1 MQFIEFAKTR
11 VALAAATYC
20 SEGNLFDDTF
30 CTRRESTSEWLDRV
44 LTVNT
49 PSFLCFLIACVG
61 TLHLG
66 ATDTVYGESGMVVSR
81 SQIASNVGLE
91 TLKQGGNAVDAA
103 IATAFTL
110 AVTHPSAGNLGGGG
124 FMVICLADGTQIVN
138 DHREKA
144 PIDASRD
151 MYLDAKGDIV
161 PGLSRN
167 THKAVGVPGSV
178 DGLLSALERYGSLPR
193 ASVLAR
199 AIELARDGFP
209 LPADIARQFAQRS
222 ERLGRFPAGR
232 ATFLKS
238 DGSKYVAGD
247 LWKQPDLATTLT
259 RIANHGRAGFY
270 EGDTAD
276 LLVRE
281 MQRHGGLISLDDLKE
296 YQSVWREP
304 VVGTYRGHAVVSMP
318 PPSSGG
324 VLLIQMLNMIEPF
337 AVRAMGY
344 GSADVMHLMIE
355 AERRAYAD
363 RAEYLGDPDFYPVP
377 VGQLVDKGY
386 ARNRFSGFDPDQA
399 GNSADVDAGAF
410 APESTETTHLSIMDR
425 NGNAVALTT
434 TLNSGYGSHIV
445 VEGAGFILNNEM
457 DDFSSKPNTLN
468 QFNLIGREAN
478 AIEPRKRM
486 LSSMTPTIVLRDGEP
501 ILVTGSP
508 GGSTIIT
515 TVLQVVVNVI
525 DHGMTLSAAVASPR
539 FHHQWIPDSV
549 TVEKDGFAPG
559 TLDALRDKGHLD
571 IRPQRYGLGDANSIM
586 RVNGVLHGVED
597 PRTQGG
603 AAGY

>member
-1 MQFIEFAKTR
+1 M
-11 VALAAATYC
+11 
-20 SEGNLFDDTF
+20 
-30 CTRRESTSEWLDRV
+30 LDRV

-49 PSFLCFLIACVG
+49 PSFLCTLIACC
-61 TLHLG
+61 G
-66 ATDTVYGESGMVVSR
+66 ALQVSPDDTVYGKSGMVVSR
-81 SQIASNVGLE
+81 SQIASNVGL
-91 TLKQGGNAVDAA
+91 TILKQGGNAVDAA
-103 IATAFTL
+103 VATAFTL

-124 FMVICLADGTQIVN
+124 FMVICLADGTQVVN

-144 PIDASRD
+144 PIAASRD
-151 MYLDAKGDIV
+151 MYLNANGDII

-178 DGLLSALERYGSLPR
+178 DGLLAALDRYGSLPR
-193 ASVLAR
+193 ARVLAD

-232 ATFLKS
+232 TAFLKP
-238 DGSKYVAGD
+238 DGSRYLAGD

-259 RIANHGRAGFY
+259 RIANWGRAGFY
-270 EGDTAD
+270 EGETAD

-281 MQRHGGLISLDDLKE
+281 MRRHGGLISLDDLKA

-304 VVGTYRGHAVVSMP
+304 VVGSYRGYTVVSMP

-324 VLLIQMLNMIEPF
+324 ALLIQILNMIEPYD
-337 AVRAMGY
+337 VGAMGY
-344 GSADVMHLMIE
+344 GSADAMHLMIE

-363 RAEYLGDPDFYPVP
+363 RAEHLGDPDFYPVP
-377 VGQLVDKGY
+377 LAQLVDKGY
-386 ARNRFSGFDPDQA
+386 ARKRFGGFDPDQA
-399 GNSADVDAGAF
+399 GKSADVDAGAF
-410 APESTETTHLSIMDR
+410 ARESKETTHLSIMDR
-425 NGNAVALTT
+425 DGNAVALTT

-445 VEGAGFILNNEM
+445 VEGAGFLLNNEM

-486 LSSMTPTIVLRDGEP
+486 LSSMTPTIVLQKGKP
-501 ILVTGSP
+501 FLVTGSP

-525 DHGMTLSAAVASPR
+525 DHGMALSAAVSSPR
-539 FHHQWIPDSV
+539 FHHQWIPDSI
-549 TVEKDGFAPG
+549 TVEADRFSAD
-559 TLDALRDKGHLD
+559 TLDALRTKGHSD
-571 IRPQRYGLGDANSIM
+571 IRPARYGLGDANSVM

>member
-1 MQFIEFAKTR
+1 M
-11 VALAAATYC
+11 
-20 SEGNLFDDTF
+20 
-30 CTRRESTSEWLDRV
+30 
-44 LTVNT
+44 NT
-49 PSFLCFLIACVG
+49 PRFVYILVACVG
-61 TLHLG
+61 TLH
-66 ATDTVYGESGMVVSR
+66 ASVADTVYGESGMVVSR

-103 IATAFTL
+103 VATAFTL

-151 MYLDAKGDIV
+151 MYLDANGDII

-178 DGLLSALERYGSLPR
+178 DGLLAALERYGSLPR
-193 ASVLAR
+193 ARVLAD

-222 ERLGRFPAGR
+222 ERLGRFPGGR
-232 ATFLKS
+232 AAFQKS
-238 DGSKYVAGD
+238 DGTKYVAGD
-247 LWKQPDLATTLT
+247 LWKQPDLAKTLE
-259 RIANHGRAGFY
+259 RIARRGRTGFY

-276 LLVRE
+276 MLVSE
-281 MQRHGGLISLDDLKE
+281 MRRHGGLISHDDLRD
-296 YQSVWREP
+296 YRSVWRDP
-304 VVGTYRGHAVVSMP
+304 IVGAYRDYSVVSMP

-324 VLLIQMLNMIEPF
+324 ALLIQILNMMEPF
-337 AVRAMGY
+337 AVGAMGY
-344 GSADVMHLMIE
+344 GSADVMHLMVE

-363 RAEYLGDPDFYPVP
+363 RAEHLGDPDFYRVP
-377 VGQLVDKGY
+377 LQQLVDKGY
-386 ARNRFSGFDPDQA
+386 ARQRFKGFDPDRA
-399 GNSADVDAGAF
+399 GISAGVNAGAF
-410 APESTETTHLSIMDR
+410 AHESKETTHLSIMDR

-445 VEGAGFILNNEM
+445 VEGAGFLLNNEM

-486 LSSMTPTIVLRDGEP
+486 LSSMTPTVVLRDGKP

-515 TVLQVVVNVI
+515 TVLQVLVNVI
-525 DHGMTLSAAVASPR
+525 DHGMTLSEAVSSPR
-539 FHHQWIPDSV
+539 FHHQWIPDSI
-549 TVEKDGFAPG
+549 TVEADSFSAE
-559 TLDALRDKGHLD
+559 TLDALRKKGHLD
-571 IRPQRYGLGDANSIM
+571 IRPARYGLGDANSIM
-586 RVNGVLHGVED
+586 RVDGVLHGVED